1 MDHPHHTLF
10 ILLALA
16 NAEKDDKYLTAGKK
30 NTARLTRNNSK
41 VEAKG
46 FTEVSDVIWCFES
59 SLEWT
64 ESLLTLSKFQE
75 DLIKKT
81 DPKENRKFCFPET
94 DKVPRGSTGYTT
106 QLNCRTNC

>member
-30 NTARLTRNNSK
+30 NTTRLTRNNSK

-64 ESLLTLSKFQE
+64 KSLLTLSKFQ
-75 DLIKKT
+75 DLMKKT
-81 DPKENRKFCFPET
+81 DPKENSKFCFPET
-94 DKVPRGSTGYTT
+94 VKVPRGS
-106 QLNCRTNC
+106 R